1 MALVI
6 LGFIINTIVIILLFM
21 LAFFKKP
28 VKKMAVWAVK
38 LLAKIHI
45 FKFRFIKSEEDK
57 IKKIRSVE
65 EIVDEYHD
73 NFVFIKKKPWLIIRL
88 IIYNVI
94 QLTAYFSISYVIY
107 LGFGLS
113 GTVI

>member
-1 MALVI
+1 
-6 LGFIINTIVIILLFM
+6 M

-65 EIVDEYHD
+65 EIVDELLK
-73 NFVFIKKKPWLIIRL
+73 V
-88 IIYNVI
+88 
-94 QLTAYFSISYVIY
+94 A
-107 LGFGLS
+107 
-113 GTVI
+113 